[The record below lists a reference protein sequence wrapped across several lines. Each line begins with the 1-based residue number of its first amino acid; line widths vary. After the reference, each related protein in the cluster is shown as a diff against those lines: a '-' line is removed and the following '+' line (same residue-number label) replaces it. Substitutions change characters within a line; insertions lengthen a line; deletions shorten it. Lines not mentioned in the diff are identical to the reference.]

1 MQNAQS
7 EKNLKIFFDG
17 NKIFLLLP
25 RISKFRIRRCRNI
38 IPKYSKM
45 KKSFVVGASLC
56 IAAIFSLV
64 SCSKQEIEE
73 VRVMENETIK
83 TDLPQARSIEDSVA
97 LAELVL
103 DLETYNSSLDSDGRS
118 TYSAGQQTFSVEG
131 QLMNNRSFWS
141 FFKKIAKA
149 VAVVSADA
157 IGVCVGSTIH
167 PAMGVAF
174 CATAS
179 AGTSVLLDADINV
192 SFLKESFGPDIT
204 RSNYGVW
211 HNNTI
216 AAYLN
221 EHGSLTNLDPLQFYN
236 YSLTY
241 CSNNIGSSTSR
252 PLPYE
257 KVETLCS
264 ALAQLFTLLENDN
277 SEKTEEEICNMI
289 VSAVPEIRAQEVKIL
304 LNFLLKM
311 YSPDFKVEK
320 RREYIAGHTEVVF
333 QSRLSEAGK
342 KRIYDMLSVACNS
355 SLLWKQSE
363 K

>member
-1 MQNAQS
+1 MIGNCIFN
-7 EKNLKIFFDG
+7 KN
-17 NKIFLLLP
+17 
-25 RISKFRIRRCRNI
+25 
-38 IPKYSKM
+38 
-45 KKSFVVGASLC
+45 
-56 IAAIFSLV
+56 
-64 SCSKQEIEE
+64 
-73 VRVMENETIK
+73 
-83 TDLPQARSIEDSVA
+83 
-97 LAELVL
+97 AELVL

-264 ALAQLFTLLENDN
+264 ALAQLFTSLENDN

-311 YSPDFKVEK
+311 YSHVKPSTFNDATFIADCIKAEKVVILNMDGMDNVLAQRIIDFASGVEIG
-320 RREYIAGHTEVVF
+320 RAHV
-333 QSRLSEAGK
+333 
-342 KRIYDMLSVACNS
+342 
-355 SLLWKQSE
+355 
-363 K
+363 